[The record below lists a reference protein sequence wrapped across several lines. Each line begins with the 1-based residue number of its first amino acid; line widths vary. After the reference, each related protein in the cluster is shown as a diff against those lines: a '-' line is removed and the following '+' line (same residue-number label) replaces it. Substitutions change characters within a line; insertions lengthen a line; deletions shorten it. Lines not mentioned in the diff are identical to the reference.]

1 MSIEFIWLVSGLA
14 VGVSFAWFMSRSK
27 QNLNQTFSDRL
38 DRLTDQ
44 LDRRLQENVQA
55 TNESKSFLAE
65 RVSSAERTVREVSS
79 GLGKL
84 EHATTML
91 QKTSNEIASFQTML
105 KNPKIRGSFG
115 EVLLGNLLAE
125 VLPHDRYQIQY
136 TFPRGDVADAVIHLQ
151 DGQIVAIDAKF
162 PLANFEAYRQEKNTI
177 RRQQLRQYFL
187 RDVKKHITDIAKK
200 YISPEHKTLDFAF
213 MYIPIEGIYYE
224 TMIHDQA
231 GVNLWEVCQHNKV
244 IPTSPNSFLA
254 YLQTVLIGL
263 RGLKIEQQAME
274 IMRHLGQ
281 LRHDFGQF
289 AEDFSTVG
297 THLTNAKNR
306 FDASARRLDKFSNRL
321 DQIENHPDKPQ
332 LNQ

>member
-1 MSIEFIWLVSGLA
+1 MLTEFIWLVSGLA
-14 VGVSFAWFMSRSK
+14 VGASFAWFMSRSQ

-38 DRLTDQ
+38 NRLTDQ
-44 LDRRLQENVQA
+44 LDRRLQENVRA

-105 KNPKIRGSFG
+105 KNPKIRGSLG

-136 TFPRGDVADAVIHLQ
+136 TFPRGDVADAIINLQ

-162 PLANFEAYRQEKNTI
+162 PLANFEAYRQEKNDI

-213 MYIPIEGIYYE
+213 MYIPFEGIYYE
-224 TMIHDQA
+224 TMIHDQT

-289 AEDFSTVG
+289 ADDFSTVG

-321 DQIENHPDKPQ
+321 DQIETPPDQPQ